1 MNPYVNNNN
10 FNSHTMN
17 SNVNIGKQIID
28 SNPQRNNNQ
37 FNQFSNMNYQSL
49 PKLYNNIPQYNNHMY
64 YNNNYNNFA
73 SNYHYEQSYSNRTNI
88 GITNTNQRNDYLQGR
103 GYDNNNNNTYNTY
116 NMNPMQ
122 RDFRNEQPQDRIY
135 NNNNNNS
142 QRNVNSYGMSEDKNK
157 DKEPYKSL
165 VNNSY
170 RNLNFSLPSPSQTPP
185 SSQYS
190 QVTKQNN
197 NTSKPSNTTTPYK
210 SKIKYPENVTDI
222 THNKRGLHNIGNTC
236 YMNTCL
242 QNLIHSTP
250 FIHKL
255 LTTYPHLKGNKPI
268 TTKFHSLCLSQTKTI
283 SFPKD
288 FLSAFSKNHFIYSG
302 YSQHDTQEFCRLL
315 LEDISDEL
323 NVSTNKKY
331 YKEIKTKGK
340 TKQQIKAEFDTV
352 FRKRENS
359 IIIDTFY
366 SQFITSFQCLNTN
379 KCEYIDYS
387 CQNMLDIPLR
397 FPITRSTPSLT
408 YNRMYSLD
416 TSYSLYSLLDEFFEE
431 EVIDFELKCDKCK
444 QKTKHKK
451 TTRISQLPEILILS
465 LQRFSHDYTT
475 INRAQIA
482 FENELDLSKYVDND
496 DNNNNNNIKRTPT
509 LYKLYGISNHTGS
522 FNFGHYYAYIK
533 IKDEWYEFNDNHV
546 YHHTMNY
553 NSTTAY
559 ILFYQ
564 RIDTI

>member
-17 SNVNIGKQIID
+17 SNVNVGRQIID

-37 FNQFSNMNYQSL
+37 FNQFSNMNYQGF
-49 PKLYNNIPQYNNHMY
+49 PKSYNNIPQYNNHMY
-64 YNNNYNNFA
+64 YNNNNNFT
-73 SNYHYEQSYSNRTNI
+73 SNYHYNYGQSYSNGANI
-88 GITNTNQRNDYLQGR
+88 GIINTNQRNDYLHGR
-103 GYDNNNNNTYNTY
+103 LGYNNNNTYNTY
-116 NMNPMQ
+116 NMNYMQ
-122 RDFRNEQPQDRIY
+122 RDFRNEQSQFRAD
-135 NNNNNNS
+135 NNNS
-142 QRNVNSYGMSEDKNK
+142 QKNVNNYGMPEEKEKEKEQYKNIG
-157 DKEPYKSL
+157 
-165 VNNSY
+165 NNSY
-170 RNLNFSLPSPSQTPP
+170 RTLNFSSPSPTPP

-190 QVTKQNN
+190 QTNKQTNN
-197 NTSKPSNTTTPYK
+197 ISKPSNTTTPYK
-210 SKIKYPENVTDI
+210 SKIKYPENVTEI

-255 LTTYPHLKGNKPI
+255 LTTYPHIKGNKPI

-288 FLSAFSKNHFIYSG
+288 FLSAFSKNHFTYTG
-302 YSQHDTQEFCRLL
+302 YPQHDTQEFCRLL

-323 NVSTNKKY
+323 NVSTNKNY

-340 TKQQIKAEFDTV
+340 TKQQIKTEFDTV

-366 SQFITSFQCLNTN
+366 SQFITSFQCLNST

-397 FPITRSTPSLT
+397 FPITRSTSTSTPT
-408 YNRMYSLD
+408 YNRMYSLN
-416 TSYSLYSLLDEFFEE
+416 TSYSLYALLDEFFEE

-482 FENELDLSKYVDND
+482 FENELDLSKYIDND
-496 DNNNNNNIKRTPT
+496 DNNNTQRTPT

-533 IKDEWYEFNDNHV
+533 IKDEWFEFNDNHV

>member
-1 MNPYVNNNN
+1 MNPYVNSNN
-10 FNSHTMN
+10 FNSYTMS

-37 FNQFSNMNYQSL
+37 FNQFSNMNYQGL
-49 PKLYNNIPQYNNHMY
+49 PKSYNNIPQYNNHMY
-64 YNNNYNNFA
+64 YNNNKNFV
-73 SNYHYEQSYSNRTNI
+73 SNYHYNYGQSYSNGINI

-103 GYDNNNNNTYNTY
+103 SGYNNNNSY
-116 NMNPMQ
+116 NMNSMQ
-122 RDFRNEQPQDRIY
+122 RDFRNEQPQFRID
-135 NNNNNNS
+135 NNNS
-142 QRNVNSYGMSEDKNK
+142 QRNVNSCGMPEEKEKELYKNIG
-157 DKEPYKSL
+157 
-165 VNNSY
+165 NNSY
-170 RNLNFSLPSPSQTPP
+170 RTLNFSSPSPSPSPTPP

-190 QVTKQNN
+190 QTTKQDNN
-197 NTSKPSNTTTPYK
+197 ISKPSITTTPYK
-210 SKIKYPENVTDI
+210 SKIKYPENVIEI
-222 THNKRGLHNIGNTC
+222 THNKRGFHNIGNTC

-255 LTTYPHLKGNKPI
+255 LTTYPHIKGNKPI
-268 TTKFHSLCLSQTKTI
+268 TTKFHSLCLSQTKNI

-288 FLSAFSKNHFIYSG
+288 FLSAFSKNHFIYTG

-340 TKQQIKAEFDTV
+340 TKQQIKEEFDTV

-366 SQFITSFQCLNTN
+366 SQFITSFQCLNSN

-397 FPITRSTPSLT
+397 FPITRSTSSST

-416 TSYSLYSLLDEFFEE
+416 KSYSLYSLLDEFFEE

-451 TTRISQLPEILILS
+451 TTRISQLAEILILS

-475 INRAQIA
+475 INRAQIT

-496 DNNNNNNIKRTPT
+496 DNIKRTPT